1 MENSEVLDVDAQ
13 ENQQPQQETVV
24 ENNTTNIYEGNTG
37 SKNQNSLLAS
47 SPVVGENNHAET
59 IANNTLANEDMKQT
73 YNYTSQSAKNYDES
87 LTTTTT
93 QSTGANMS
101 ATWNPSIQMD
111 EGYKA
116 KDDSDYSWNKQAQEQ
131 APIVYAQE
139 EMQARYESIQT
150 KQELNEAAKNAWN
163 QYFGS
168 EASARQTQDKMGW
181 TGGQKTASDL
191 QISFLQAQT
200 ASDMYTKDEMQK
212 YGVETKLGIARLY
225 AEAEQNT
232 LALKYY
238 QDAVD
243 LAIKEGEQTGYYVP
257 AEAKEMFQ
265 QDEMARDILKDPMAT
280 QEQKDRANGVL
291 KATQKYYDNKG
302 FQRGYA
308 KDKNG
313 KVITEY
319 YGIKTLQLLTHEE
332 TVRNNKINEELQRQ
346 QVEAAKSQAGAAWA
360 SYRNAKRE
368 FNLRVKQTNAAL
380 VTDMFNAV
388 AAGQATYD
396 EKTGIVSGY
405 QGANWKVTG
414 KGDLKNQNAVRIS
427 G

>member
-1 MENSEVLDVDAQ
+1 MATQKKEL
-13 ENQQPQQETVV
+13 TV
-24 ENNTTNIYEGNTG
+24 EE
-37 SKNQNSLLAS
+37 KL
-47 SPVVGENNHAET
+47 
-59 IANNTLANEDMKQT
+59 
-73 YNYTSQSAKNYDES
+73 
-87 LTTTTT
+87 
-93 QSTGANMS
+93 
-101 ATWNPSIQMD
+101 
-111 EGYKA
+111 KA
-116 KDDSDYSWNKQAQEQ
+116 LY
-131 APIVYAQE
+131 
-139 EMQARYESIQT
+139 
-150 KQELNEAAKNAWN
+150 
-163 QYFGS
+163 
-168 EASARQTQDKMGW
+168 
-181 TGGQKTASDL
+181 DL
-191 QISFLQAQT
+191 Q
-200 ASDMYTKDEMQK
+200 QK
-212 YGVETKLGIARLY
+212 LSEI
-225 AEAEQNT
+225 
-232 LALKYY
+232 
-238 QDAVD
+238 D
-243 LAIKEGEQTGYYVP
+243 AIKTLRGELPQEVQDLEDEIAGLHTRVTKFEDEV
-257 AEAKEMFQ
+257 AVQ

-360 SYRNAKRE
+360 SANNAKNE
-368 FNLRVKQTNAAL
+368 YNLRIKQTNAAL

-414 KGDLKNQNAVRIS
+414 KGDLKNQNAVKIS